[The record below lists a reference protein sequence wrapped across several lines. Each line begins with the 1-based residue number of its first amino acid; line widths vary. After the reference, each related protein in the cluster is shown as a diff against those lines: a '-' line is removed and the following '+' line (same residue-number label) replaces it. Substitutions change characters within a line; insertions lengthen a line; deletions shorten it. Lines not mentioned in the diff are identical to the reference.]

1 MDQTN
6 VSRAYEAPQER
17 QKGGDVYFTL
27 TVTLT
32 VLLAFTAAV
41 MIVIAILLGTGVI
54 PAAVWSV
61 VLLSVF
67 GVLFLALGGWFIVI
81 LKKTHKIMLGIAR
94 AVAERGETVYLNL
107 TKQEKRALHIAN
119 NIRESVFDVVLGVLN
134 VVLLFL
140 GVFLI
145 ILPLLNYFSLAFN
158 DGNFNLGI
166 VFWPNRISFYPFRY
180 IFAGEGALNFWRSF
194 LNSVLITLIIT
205 VVSNLVEAMAAYVL
219 SKKDCPFRS
228 GIMLFFIITMLF
240 SAGIVP
246 IQQLMRMFHLNNTLW
261 SVVFISIS
269 NVTHLLYFKTFFE
282 GIPSDIEEAAR
293 LDGASELQLFMLVI
307 VPMSLPIIGSCCFF
321 TVVGT
326 WNSYGT
332 ALLFITESPTYVS
345 VMPLAYYIYYFM
357 NRSSTDYSDP
367 VFSMNYA
374 NVQAAMMLLSIIPIL
389 MLYPYIVRYIKS
401 GLQIGSVK
409 G

>member
-1 MDQTN
+1 MENKVNWRLGKILDG
-6 VSRAYEAPQER
+6 RYE
-17 QKGGDVYFTL
+17 
-27 TVTLT
+27 
-32 VLLAFTAAV
+32 
-41 MIVIAILLGTGVI
+41 IV
-54 PAAVWSV
+54 SV
-61 VLLSVF
+61 V
-67 GVLFLALGGWFIVI
+67 
-81 LKKTHKIMLGIAR
+81 
-94 AVAERGETVYLNL
+94 
-107 TKQEKRALHIAN
+107 
-119 NIRESVFDVVLGVLN
+119 
-134 VVLLFL
+134 
-140 GVFLI
+140 
-145 ILPLLNYFSLAFN
+145 
-158 DGNFNLGI
+158 
-166 VFWPNRISFYPFRY
+166 
-180 IFAGEGALNFWRSF
+180 
-194 LNSVLITLIIT
+194 
-205 VVSNLVEAMAAYVL
+205 
-219 SKKDCPFRS
+219 
-228 GIMLFFIITMLF
+228 
-240 SAGIVP
+240 GIVP